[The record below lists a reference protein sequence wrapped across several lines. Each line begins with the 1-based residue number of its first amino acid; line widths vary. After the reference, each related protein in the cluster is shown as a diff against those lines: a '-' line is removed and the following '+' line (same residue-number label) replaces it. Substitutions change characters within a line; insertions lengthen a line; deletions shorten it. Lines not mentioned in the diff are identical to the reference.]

1 MSAAFYT
8 LGATPANKWSA
19 KDEAA
24 LRKHYATMP
33 WPQLMDLLGKTR
45 RAIYAK
51 AYNLNLT
58 RTEQHTRHEHQNFTI
73 GATRV
78 IKNKPVAKPVAD
90 VPVLNSTSRGTYNGA
105 ELRFH
110 AARPGALDAY
120 LLPSRAGDRRT
131 YRVEAVCTRGE

>member
-1 MSAAFYT
+1 MMST
-8 LGATPANKWSA
+8 TPANKWPTEQ
-19 KDEAA
+19 EAL

-33 WPQLMDLLGKTR
+33 LSQLMELLGKTR

-58 RTEQHTRHEHQNFTI
+58 RAEQHTRHEHQNFTI

-78 IKNKPVAKPVAD
+78 IKNKPAAKPVAD
-90 VPVLNSTSRGTYNGA
+90 VPVLNSTSRGTYSGA

-131 YRVEAVCTRGE
+131 YRVGARNA